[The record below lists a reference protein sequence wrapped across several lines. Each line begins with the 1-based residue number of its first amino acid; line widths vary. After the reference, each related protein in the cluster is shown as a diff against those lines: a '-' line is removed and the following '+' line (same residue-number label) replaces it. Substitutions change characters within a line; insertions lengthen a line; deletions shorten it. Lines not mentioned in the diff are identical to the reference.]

1 MAHPRPH
8 RNDQAAV
15 MYADPLD
22 PLDAEP
28 IDPDET
34 PEGRLAI
41 ARRVAGM
48 TRATW
53 TKLKPQVANVVRAL
67 VKAGHP
73 ADAGLSAED
82 LAAPMSLKATK
93 NVEMLHAAFEA
104 EPANVPPV
112 LAVMA
117 RFQAATATLTAA
129 EAADAFDAEALQALK
144 HAALFLARFHEAV
157 KADPLLAQLFPP
169 PEVLQAE
176 PGHALF

>member
-1 MAHPRPH
+1 MPH
-8 RNDQAAV
+8 TDA
-15 MYADPLD
+15 LD

-34 PEGRLAI
+34 PEGRLTI
-41 ARRVAGM
+41 ARRVATM

-53 TKLKPQVANVVRAL
+53 RKLKPQVANVVRAL
-67 VKAGHP
+67 RAAGHS
-73 ADAGLSAED
+73 ADAGLSEED

-93 NVEMLHAAFEA
+93 NVEMLHAAFLAEPDNVPRVADVITRFRQATETLDAAEGAAAFEA
-104 EPANVPPV
+104 EK
-112 LAVMA
+112 
-117 RFQAATATLTAA
+117 
-129 EAADAFDAEALQALK
+129 LQALK
-144 HAALFLARFHEAV
+144 HGALFLARFHEAV